1 MRGGGRS
8 ARTDF
13 TLITECTPESSG
25 CNSVYSVAT
34 ITNKTRPAGSFSS
47 ASQAGRLAGVICICL
62 FSGLVLGFLDS
73 GPCCPIPWHKGAEI
87 RFAFRVLV
95 EFRKVIFTEV
105 RDCKCMTCC
114 GVMRLWLTNS
124 EFEPITLG
132 SKDCCATHR
141 VPTYPTVLLLS
152 CTVNSNYVKIYDVD
166 TSEFPLCP
174 KIIVLHIRIIV
185 QYICKLL
192 GYSDIANFS
201 KILHSS
207 VSKQF

>member
-1 MRGGGRS
+1 MFKL
-8 ARTDF
+8 D
-13 TLITECTPESSG
+13 LLL
-25 CNSVYSVAT
+25 
-34 ITNKTRPAGSFSS
+34 GSWSI
-47 ASQAGRLAGVICICL
+47 L
-62 FSGLVLGFLDS
+62 
-73 GPCCPIPWHKGAEI
+73 E
-87 RFAFRVLV
+87 
-95 EFRKVIFTEV
+95 KVIFTKAS
-105 RDCKCMTCC
+105 DCTCKCWCHAIAIMA
-114 GVMRLWLTNS
+114 NS
-124 EFEPITLG
+124 EFEPNTLG